1 MSEDRTDS
9 DPLMRRLT
17 GAGGVSAMLAP
28 IRQRWHS
35 PRVEDPQMRAAIDRG
50 GRACACGRRAPGP
63 WSHSS

>member
-28 IRQRWHS
+28 IRQRWLTARWKTRRCERPS
-35 PRVEDPQMRAAIDRG
+35 IEVG
-50 GRACACGRRAPGP
+50 ACACGRRAPGP